1 MKRLLGHRW
10 GRFRRAIRDVTPAPL
25 WGGLRHLKH
34 SARGALLRRRS
45 HDWLLRNLPS
55 RPGDAALLSDL
66 LEKFGK
72 DEITRAYADDPWL
85 CNYFVNIWE
94 YSRGE
99 SVLTS
104 YPWNVTVPIADVC
117 NARCTFCTSWLEGTR
132 VLALGEVP
140 RFAEVL
146 RFARLLGIAGHGEPL
161 AHPQCEEIFARMAA
175 YLDPRCESYV
185 ITNGVFLEQRLD
197 ALRKIH
203 ATTFNVSLNAVTPET
218 HQRVMGLGP
227 TALPR
232 ILSTI
237 QRLVEERESGRATVR
252 VTISF
257 VVNRDNV
264 HELSDFVRLG
274 NRLRVDTIYL
284 RTLMPVGSLPWGLN
298 YHALPPYRHPDFA
311 RYVREG
317 QQTIANS
324 RVQVLADVGSWDGPV
339 LPPTVEEE
347 ARGNRL
353 PMIDRRQAASD
364 PVIRAQY
371 ARFYEDQVG
380 LGRPLAE
387 ATDPMDDGSNPYGRT
402 AHYRCSFV
410 YHDFIVNDF
419 NMRLIPCCYM
429 AQVPGFEVVRFD
441 GARPFLEYWNSP
453 SFVTLRRRLKEG
465 PLYGACRKCPAQ

>member
-72 DEITRAYADDPWL
+72 DELTRAYADDPWL

-140 RFAEVL
+140 KFAEVL

-161 AHPQCEEIFARMAA
+161 AHPQCEEIFVRMAA

-339 LPPTVEEE
+339 LPPAVEEE
-347 ARGNRL
+347 ARRNVL
-353 PMIDRRQAASD
+353 P
-364 PVIRAQY
+364 IR
-371 ARFYEDQVG
+371 
-380 LGRPLAE
+380 
-387 ATDPMDDGSNPYGRT
+387 
-402 AHYRCSFV
+402 
-410 YHDFIVNDF
+410 
-419 NMRLIPCCYM
+419 
-429 AQVPGFEVVRFD
+429 
-441 GARPFLEYWNSP
+441 
-453 SFVTLRRRLKEG
+453 
-465 PLYGACRKCPAQ
+465 